1 MILLV
6 ASKLDICAK
15 NMANYIIENYNSE
28 LIKDNLYKIDN
39 LHLILIEEEAL
50 YAEWLEQFDV
60 DAYVFLSKHR
70 SEKNIPALTSH
81 FTGNFNKAEFGGNDK
96 ELAYT
101 FPSLQKYYMINLY
114 EKRDKLKDYQIVIEA
129 THHGPTSLSKPSLF
143 IEIGSSIEQWND
155 RNAIEIVC
163 DTLIQTLRDIRYA
176 RKVAIGLGG
185 THYPL
190 KFNKLLLESECALGH
205 IAPKYALEFVDKHI
219 LDQMIDKSIEKIDN
233 IILDWKGLG
242 REKERLKDL
251 LSSYNLEITRV

>member
-1 MILLV
+1 
-6 ASKLDICAK
+6 
-15 NMANYIIENYNSE
+15 
-28 LIKDNLYKIDN
+28 
-39 LHLILIEEEAL
+39 
-50 YAEWLEQFDV
+50 
-60 DAYVFLSKHR
+60 
-70 SEKNIPALTSH
+70 
-81 FTGNFNKAEFGGNDK
+81 
-96 ELAYT
+96 
-101 FPSLQKYYMINLY
+101 MINLY
-114 EKRDKLKDYQIVIEA
+114 EKLDKLKDYQIVIEA

-190 KFNKLLLESECALGH
+190 KFNKLLLESEYALGH
-205 IAPKYALEFVDKHI
+205 IAPKYALEFVDEHI